1 MIIAL
6 AAVGSALAAALGW
19 HTLALRGRLHS
30 VADAEHELRGSITAF
45 ALALERPRGATAAD
59 SVARALESEL
69 ARARA
74 GLEVLAAARSG
85 RRPRGAP
92 GGPAIPLERLTRSA
106 ARAWEPAARRS
117 GRRLDVDWLAG
128 GAISRADRGRLSQA
142 LGNVISNAVEHGA
155 GPVRLRA
162 RREAGAVRIEVANAV
177 TGAPPVVRPGR
188 GRGMVIAARAVSE
201 AGGSLSFT
209 RAGERVEAALVVPV
223 EP

>member
-1 MIIAL
+1 VITAL
-6 AAVGSALAAALGW
+6 AAVGWALAAALGW
-19 HTLALRGRLHS
+19 RTLAFRGRLHS

-45 ALALERPRGATAAD
+45 ALVLERPRGATAAD

-74 GLEVLAAARSG
+74 GLEVLAAARVG
-85 RRPRGAP
+85 RRPNGAP

-106 ARAWEPAARRS
+106 ARAWEPAARRA

-128 GAISRADRGRLSQA
+128 AAISRADRGRLSQA

-155 GPVRLRA
+155 GPVRLIA
-162 RREAGAVRIEVANAV
+162 RRDGGAVRIEVGNAV
-177 TGAPPVVRPGR
+177 TGGPPTARPGR
-188 GRGMVIAARAVSE
+188 GRGMAIAARAVSE
-201 AGGSLSFT
+201 AGGTLSFT